1 MVMNEDLGPSLDL
14 PQMLEVLDR
23 HAVDLVV
30 IGGVAGLA
38 HGSSYPTFDLDVA
51 YGRDRRNLER
61 LAAALV
67 ELEVTLRN
75 APADL
80 PFQIDADSLEAGGN
94 FTFDSKFGRF
104 DILCQIGGVRDY
116 QWLRAGAEISDISG
130 VPVLVAS
137 LDQMIGMKRA
147 VNRTKDQLMVEEYI
161 VIADLRQRM
170 KTKEND

>member
-1 MVMNEDLGPSLDL
+1 MNEDLGPSLEL
-14 PQMLEVLDR
+14 PLLLEVLDR

-38 HGSSYPTFDLDVA
+38 HGSSYPTFDLDIA

-80 PFQIDADSLEAGGN
+80 PFQIDADSLEAGAN

-104 DILCQIGGVRDY
+104 DILSQIGGVRDY
-116 QWLRAGAEISDISG
+116 DWLRAGAQVSDVSG
-130 VPVLVAS
+130 VAVRVAS

-161 VIADLRQRM
+161 VIADLRRR
-170 KTKEND
+170 KDRENEG